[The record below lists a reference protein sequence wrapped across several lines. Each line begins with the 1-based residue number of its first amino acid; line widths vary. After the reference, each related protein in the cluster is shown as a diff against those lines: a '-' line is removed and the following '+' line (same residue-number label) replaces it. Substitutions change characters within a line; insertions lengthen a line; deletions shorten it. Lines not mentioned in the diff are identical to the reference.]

1 MCPIEHSRQNV
12 PSHFPPC
19 LRASVV
25 NLPPPSTLDH
35 HAPRACYIHVPFCTH
50 RCGYCDFTLIAR
62 RPDLVDDYLQAL
74 EIEISR
80 LETPRE
86 VDTLFLGGGTPTFLS
101 ASQLSRLFELL
112 KRWFPLASGYEW
124 SIEANPSGLTDDKL
138 DVLQSFGVNRVS
150 LGVQTF
156 DGELLKLLERDHDE
170 TIAIDAV
177 RRLLARFSNV
187 SVDLIFGIPGQ
198 SFTHWLHTI
207 DKATQLGVQHIS
219 TYGLTFEAGTTFW
232 SRLSKGQLQQIPDSL
247 EREMYEAVMDR
258 LPSAGYLQY
267 EISNFARPGFESRH
281 NQVYWNADPF
291 YGFGP
296 GAAAFVNGVRRT
308 NHRSVTTWIKRTLSG
323 QNAAGET
330 EQLDREGAAREA
342 VMVGFRQCHGI
353 SRTHFLNRFGVDI
366 SALAGEEF
374 DKLIA
379 QGLLEITNDH
389 VRLTREGRCVAN
401 RVIVEF
407 MG

>member
-1 MCPIEHSRQNV
+1 VVDLPS
-12 PSHFPPC
+12 PSH
-19 LRASVV
+19 LQH
-25 NLPPPSTLDH
+25 ST
-35 HAPRACYIHVPFCTH
+35 PRACYIHVPFCTH

-62 RPDLVDDYLQAL
+62 RPDLVDDYLKAL
-74 EIEISR
+74 ELEISSQ
-80 LETPRE
+80 ESPRE

-101 ASQLSRLFELL
+101 ASQLSRLFDLL
-112 KRWFPLASGYEW
+112 RRWFPLASGYEW
-124 SIEANPSGLTDDKL
+124 SIEANPTGLTDDKL
-138 DVLQSFGVNRVS
+138 EVLQAYGVNRVS

-156 DGELLKLLERDHDE
+156 DSELLKLLERDHDE
-170 TIAIDAV
+170 SIALDAV
-177 RRLLARFSNV
+177 HRLLSRFSNV
-187 SVDLIFGIPGQ
+187 SIDLIFGIPGQ
-198 SFTHWLHTI
+198 SLTHWLDTI
-207 DKATQLGVQHIS
+207 ATATRLGVQHIS

-258 LPSAGYLQY
+258 LPAAGYSQY

-281 NQVYWNADPF
+281 NQVYWNADSF

-308 NHRSVTTWIKRTLSG
+308 NHRSVTTWIKRTLAG
-323 QNAAGET
+323 QTAVGESET
-330 EQLDREGAAREA
+330 LDREGAAREA
-342 VMVGFRQCHGI
+342 IMVGFRQCHGI
-353 SRTHFLNRFGVDI
+353 SLTRFKNRYGIDLPT
-366 SALAGEEF
+366 LAGQEF
-374 DKLIA
+374 NKLIA
-379 QGLLEITNDH
+379 QGLLEIDNDH

>member
-1 MCPIEHSRQNV
+1 MVNPLH
-12 PSHFPPC
+12 PSP
-19 LRASVV
+19 L
-25 NLPPPSTLDH
+25 NH

-62 RPDLVDDYLQAL
+62 RPDLVDDYLKAL
-74 EIEISR
+74 EIEISS

-101 ASQLSRLFELL
+101 PPQISRLFDIL
-112 KRWFPLASGYEW
+112 KRWFPLAPGYEW
-124 SIEANPSGLTDDKL
+124 SIEANPTGLTNDKL
-138 DVLQSFGVNRVS
+138 EVLQSYGVNRVS

-156 DGELLKLLERDHDE
+156 DSELLKLLERDHDE
-170 TIAIDAV
+170 GIAIDAV
-177 RRLLARFSNV
+177 HRLLDRFSNV
-187 SVDLIFGIPGQ
+187 SIDLIFGIPGQ
-198 SFTHWLHTI
+198 SLTHWLNTVAQ
-207 DKATQLGVQHIS
+207 ATRLGVQHIS

-258 LPSAGYLQY
+258 LPAAGYTQY

-281 NQVYWNADPF
+281 NQVYWNAAAF

-308 NHRSVTTWIKRTLSG
+308 NHRSVTTWIKRTLAG
-323 QNAAGET
+323 QSAVGES
-330 EQLDREGAAREA
+330 EALDREGAAREA

-353 SRTHFLNRFGVDI
+353 SLTRFKDRYGVDLPT
-366 SALAGEEF
+366 LAGQEF

-379 QGLLEITNDH
+379 DGLLEITNDH
-389 VRLTREGRCVAN
+389 VRLTRAGRCVAN